1 MQIDQGD
8 ILLIAD
14 THIPD
19 RVFDLHPQLV
29 DWLDSHAVKL
39 ILHAGDVCT
48 AGVIQRLE
56 KYAPVVVATGNRDWL
71 ILKRSSAIQRLEVG
85 GKRLALLHGHG
96 SMVDY
101 LRGKIEYYKNGYQ
114 LERYQ
119 RIFER
124 LVGDADV
131 IVFGHTHYV
140 EVVKWG
146 DKLLINPGAACAS
159 ATAPDPSFGILH
171 VTADGEIA
179 PEIVTLTGYNIH
191 NNRWEVNK

>member
-29 DWLDSHAVKL
+29 DWLNNHTVNL

-48 AGVIQRLE
+48 AGAIKHLE
-56 KYAPVVVATGNRDWL
+56 KYAPVVVATGNRDWF
-71 ILKRSSAIQRLEVG
+71 ILNRSSAIQRLVVG

-96 SMVDY
+96 TFWDY
-101 LRGKIEYYKNGYQ
+101 WRGKIEYYKDGYQ

-124 LVGDADV
+124 LAADADV
-131 IVFGHTHYV
+131 IVFGHTHHV
-140 EVVKWG
+140 EVVNWAG
-146 DKLLINPGAACAS
+146 RLLINPGAACAS
-159 ATAPDPSFGILH
+159 PTAPAPSIGVLH
-171 VTADGEIA
+171 VAADGEIT
-179 PEIVTLTGYNIH
+179 PEIVYLTGYNIH